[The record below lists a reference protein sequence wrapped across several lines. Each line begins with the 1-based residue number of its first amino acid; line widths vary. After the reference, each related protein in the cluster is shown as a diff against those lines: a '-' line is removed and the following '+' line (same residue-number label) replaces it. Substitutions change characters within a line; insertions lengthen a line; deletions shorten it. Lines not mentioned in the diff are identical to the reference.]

1 MTGAPVRPPKHD
13 DVPALV
19 REHIDAGTYL
29 DTRHA
34 SSRKAE
40 RQITLPEV
48 LYVLRHGYHEKRKDS
63 FHEEHGAWTYAI
75 RGKTVDR
82 RELRIC
88 VSFDPGGML
97 VITTI
102 DLDV

>member
-1 MTGAPVRPPKHD
+1 MRQRPARPPKHE

-19 REHIDAGTYL
+19 REHIDAGRYL

-48 LYVLRHGYHEKRKDS
+48 LYVLRHGYHEKRKDQ
-63 FHEEHGAWTYAI
+63 FKEEHDAWTYAM

-88 VSFDPGGML
+88 VSFDPSGML
-97 VITTI
+97 IITTI
-102 DLDV
+102 DLDA